1 MFSASLTQAPLC
13 TLLKD
18 WQIQRLPAFYA
29 LCRDVYDEIARAPK
43 PYFFDWNNLIGKRAE
58 ETNCLSPVK
67 KSGQSNVAHAHS
79 DI

>member
-1 MFSASLTQAPLC
+1 ML
-13 TLLKD
+13 
-18 WQIQRLPAFYA
+18 
-29 LCRDVYDEIARAPK
+29 

-58 ETNCLSPVK
+58 ETNHPSLVK